1 MSALERVR
9 DALPEEAKDIRL
21 NLQSLLQG
29 TTLTPDQRWGVALAA
44 AISTKNAELM
54 RAMREAA
61 QSETTQAVVS
71 DAIAAA
77 TLMAM
82 NNVFYRF
89 RHQIGKETYGERPAR
104 LRMNRLVNPG
114 SSRVNFELMSLAV
127 SAINGCETCVRAHEK
142 VVLEGGLTEEHVL
155 EAVRIAAV
163 VQAASVGL
171 AATMLQDPSAL

>member
-104 LRMNRLVNPG
+104 LRMNRLVNPS

-127 SAINGCETCVRAHEK
+127 SAINGCEVCVRAHER
-142 VVLEGGLTEEHVL
+142 VVLEAGLTEDHVL
-155 EAVRIAAV
+155 EAVRIGAV
-163 VQAASVGL
+163 VHATATGL
-171 AATMLQDPSAL
+171 FAGEIKPQ

>member
-29 TTLTPDQRWGVALAA
+29 TTLTPDQRWGVAIAA
-44 AISTKNAELM
+44 AVTTKNAELM
-54 RAMREAA
+54 RAMREVA

-89 RHQIGKETYGERPAR
+89 RHQIGKETYAERPAR
-104 LRMNRLVNPG
+104 LRMNRLVNPS

-127 SAINGCETCVRAHEK
+127 SAINGCETCVRAH
-142 VVLEGGLTEEHVL
+142 
-155 EAVRIAAV
+155 
-163 VQAASVGL
+163 
-171 AATMLQDPSAL
+171 